1 MKDSRTLVPTF
12 EFKRLVAP
20 NHTSTD
26 SSDRG
31 RDHLFIRPAI
41 KEDFGNIRE
50 FLLESSN
57 LYPAIDSW
65 WENRVRP
72 DIEEGRRIALVADS
86 GKGLDG
92 IFIGKPGCSAKLC
105 TLRLRETVRNQG
117 IGKILVAEGLRRLLA
132 ADPATF
138 HVTISEAAEE
148 GCAVFFESIGFRQ
161 IAVQR
166 NRYRGGVDEF
176 VYSCAKQE
184 VVEAVSNQL
193 SDGVERTLFGAFP
206 KQMPNQKTLLMSLR
220 PEYAQLMLQ
229 GHKTI
234 EFRRRFSKKYEGATI
249 VFYITHPVRQFAF
262 MATIA
267 KVDHRQKEHLWNK
280 YEEQGG
286 ISETLFNR
294 YFCGTSYGY
303 AIQLSNI
310 RKVPNQ
316 LPLERARQVYPKLRP
331 PQSFQTIQ
339 PRSPL
344 MRALNL
350 PVHV

>member
-31 RDHLFIRPAI
+31 KDHLFIRPAI

-72 DIEEGRRIALVADS
+72 DIEEGRRIALVVDS

-92 IFIGKPGCSAKLC
+92 IFIGKPGRSAKLC
-105 TLRLRETVRNQG
+105 TLRLREAVRNQG
-117 IGKILVAEGLRRLLA
+117 IGRILVAEGLRRLLA

-138 HVTISEAAEE
+138 HVTISEAAEG
-148 GCAVFFESIGFRQ
+148 GCTVFFESIGFRQ

-193 SDGVERTLFGAFP
+193 WDGVERTLFGAFP
-206 KQMPNQKTLLMSLR
+206 KQLPNQKTLLMSLR
-220 PEYAQLMLQ
+220 PEFAKSVLE
-229 GHKTI
+229 GKKTI
-234 EFRRRFSKKYEGATI
+234 EFRRRFSKKHEGATI
-249 VFYITHPVRQFAF
+249 VFYITHPVRQFVF
-262 MATIA
+262 MATVS
-267 KVDHRQKEHLWNK
+267 KVDHHKKEHLWNN
-280 YEEQGG
+280 YEEPGG
-286 ISETLFNR
+286 VSQTVFDR
-294 YFCGTSYGY
+294 YFTGTSSGY
-303 AIQLSNI
+303 AIHLSNVRRI
-310 RKVPNQ
+310 PNQ
-316 LPLERARQVYPKLRP
+316 LLLEEARNVYPGFRP
-331 PQSFQTIQ
+331 PQSFQVLA

-344 MRALNL
+344 VRALDL
-350 PVHV
+350 HIHV